1 MREGMPVVSA
11 WIDDLRLAFGKEGV
25 TLWVRQGL
33 QDGTFYAT
41 ENGHE
46 IGRRA
51 EPENAISMAEM
62 VLTPVEEIKGS
73 TRGKYA
79 GRK

>member
-1 MREGMPVVSA
+1 MREAMPVVSA

-41 ENGHE
+41 EGGHE
-46 IGRRA
+46 IGRKP
-51 EPENAISMAEM
+51 EPANAVSAAEM
-62 VLTPVEEIKGS
+62 VIKAPEVVTTS
-73 TRGKYA
+73 TRS
-79 GRK
+79 RR